1 MFIFSQVGSHESIH
15 TDVVVD
21 LFAKMIKEPAM
32 DQLRT
37 KETLGYI
44 VWSGVRCVRGDV
56 QGIRVLVQGSRE
68 PAYLNERIEAFLKQ
82 FRQEIV
88 DMPQVGCYARR
99 MGLWTHLLP

>member
-1 MFIFSQVGSHESIH
+1 M
-15 TDVVVD
+15 D

-88 DMPQVGCYARR
+88 DMPQVGL
-99 MGLWTHLLP
+99 GLLERCAYFAFLISCEKHETQF